1 MTKLAIVRALDPTC
15 IHLPAEL
22 RRYCPD
28 CHAGQRHYRAEV
40 DELALEAGLP
50 TVANG
55 RAWHATAVSWATART
70 LRRSGVVP
78 QITLPEFCVV
88 RSRGSYRSSNQPC
101 SSLRLT

>member
-50 TVANG
+50 TVCE
-55 RAWHATAVSWATART
+55 WASMARDACLLGYGPNFT
-70 LRRSGVVP
+70 LWRRP
-78 QITLPEFCVV
+78 ADW
-88 RSRGSYRSSNQPC
+88 
-101 SSLRLT
+101 